1 MFKKYPV
8 LADLLEIIADF
19 RKILSD
25 KASNELSN
33 WINKAK
39 KLKINEV
46 NSIIREMQSDYDSII
61 NAINYKYNNGL
72 AEGSVNKIK
81 Q

>member
-1 MFKKYPV
+1 M
-8 LADLLEIIADF
+8 
-19 RKILSD
+19 
-25 KASNELSN
+25 NTN

-46 NSIIREMQSDYDSII
+46 NSFIRGMQSDYDSII

-81 Q
+81 TIKRIMYGLGEIISYY